1 MRSEVFVS
9 RAEVNCLFV
18 HGLVVVAAL
27 GESA

>member
-1 MRSEVFVS
+1 MRGEVFVS

-18 HGLVVVAAL
+18 HGLVVAAL